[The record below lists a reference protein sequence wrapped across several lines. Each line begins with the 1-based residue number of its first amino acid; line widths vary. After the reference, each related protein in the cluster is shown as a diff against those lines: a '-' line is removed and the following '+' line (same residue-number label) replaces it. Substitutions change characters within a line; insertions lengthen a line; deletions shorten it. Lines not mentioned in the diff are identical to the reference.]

1 VLLEQLLEVLAGVV
15 AALIRV
21 MQLRGRLAPAPNSHH
36 QRIGDPSDIGLAA
49 ARGRRPAIGL
59 PAERAQDIL
68 PFQVQQETSMKRSSF
83 IAIGL
88 LAAGF
93 GLSGCANMPGMV
105 GGWVSLIDGNAGL
118 ENFDRIGDANW
129 RAEDDAIV
137 ADKGAGGFLVT
148 KKTYRDFQIRAE
160 FWADHTTN
168 SGIFLRAAN
177 PAKVAAA
184 TSSKALRSR
193 GA

>member
-1 VLLEQLLEVLAGVV
+1 
-15 AALIRV
+15 
-21 MQLRGRLAPAPNSHH
+21 
-36 QRIGDPSDIGLAA
+36 
-49 ARGRRPAIGL
+49 
-59 PAERAQDIL
+59 
-68 PFQVQQETSMKRSSF
+68 MKRSSF